1 MRSTIHYGLCLVLMC
16 SAVVVQAQQASS
28 PPSSDT
34 PSDSQPVKNLSAVQ
48 VSATPPILGSG
59 LDADKV
65 PNTTYVLSSRDLTR
79 SGGSTVASALDSWS
93 GSVNLNSTVGNP
105 NQPDLQFRGFTASP
119 LQGTP
124 EGLAVYQNGVR
135 FNESFGDTVNW
146 DLIPLFAIDSLN
158 LTGANPVFGFNAL
171 GGAVAIQMKDGFIF
185 KGVDV
190 ELSAGSFGRVN
201 MHLEAGQQWGHWAAY
216 AALGSMQD
224 QGWRQDMP
232 SNGMQ
237 FYGDLGYQDDTDEM
251 HLSLNAGRDDLIG
264 TGPTPAALLALDP
277 RTAPGLD
284 YPGYMKNQAWT
295 LSLRETHQFSDT
307 LSLQGTAYLRSFQQ
321 YLLNGNVID
330 AAACPDNPATF
341 CTSGQGNTQVPLYDQ
356 YGQRIPLSAGGTYP
370 AELDSDDIHT
380 HASGGSLML
389 VSNAALG
396 NHDNHFVVGASI
408 DHGVTDLI
416 GASVMS
422 SFNLDRVAI
431 PSGLDIN
438 SDGLGAIGPTD
449 LQTTNTYLGT
459 YFSDTFDIT
468 DRLSLTANA
477 RYNYATILLDD
488 RIGTSLS
495 GDHYYH
501 RLNPGVGATYKLA
514 DHLTT
519 YVNYAENNR
528 TPTAAELS
536 CADPQRPCTLASFF
550 IADPN
555 LQQVVSRTVE
565 GGLRGEDA
573 LLAGRFTWSTS
584 VFRTTNSN
592 DIQELASVI
601 PGRGYFANAGTT
613 RRQGIEIN
621 TDYRDSRWHLFANY
635 SLIDATYQSY
645 LALSSPNNP
654 YANAN
659 GFIFVH
665 PGDVLPGIPRNRLKL
680 GADLAVTS
688 QWTVGISMQAMSNQV
703 LFTDQSNQTPRL
715 DGYAVS
721 SLHTEYT
728 FTPSLQWFLNVDNL
742 FDKRYDTVGMYTN
755 ASGVPFPQI
764 AGGQIGITRD
774 YGAAPPL
781 AFLTGIRVKL

>member
-1 MRSTIHYGLCLVLMC
+1 MHRMLRHGLYVAVLF
-16 SAVVVQAQQASS
+16 SSFVVQAQ
-28 PPSSDT
+28 PSSSGPAAD
-34 PSDSQPVKNLSAVQ
+34 PEADKHPLKLSTIN

-65 PNTTYVLSSRDLTR
+65 PNTTYVLASKDLTR

-93 GSVNLNSTVGNP
+93 GSVNLNATIGNP

-124 EGLAVYQNGVR
+124 EGLAVYQNGIR
-135 FNESFGDTVNW
+135 FNEAFGDTVNW

-158 LTGANPVFGFNAL
+158 LTSANPVFGFNAL
-171 GGAVAIQMKDGFIF
+171 GGAVAIQMKDGFSY
-185 KGVDV
+185 KGVGA

-201 MHLEAGQQWGHWAAY
+201 THLEAGQQWGHWSAY

-224 QGWRQDMP
+224 QGWRLDMP

-237 FYGDLGYQDDTDEM
+237 FYGDLGYQNDSDEA
-251 HLSLNAGRDDLIG
+251 HLSLSAGRDDLTG

-307 LSLQGTAYLRSFQQ
+307 WSLQGTAYVRAFQQ

-330 AAACPDNPATF
+330 ASACANDPATF
-341 CTSGQGNTQVPLYDQ
+341 CTTGLDNAQVPLYDQ
-356 YGQRIPLSAGGTYP
+356 YGQRIPLSAGGAYP

-389 VSNAALG
+389 VNNASLG
-396 NHDNHFVVGASI
+396 DHDNHVVVGASI
-408 DHGVTDLI
+408 DHGETDLI
-416 GASVMS
+416 GASDMA
-422 SFNLDRVAI
+422 SFNLDRDAI
-431 PSGLDIN
+431 GSGLEIN
-438 SDGLGAIGPTD
+438 SNGAGAIGPVD
-449 LQTTNTYLGT
+449 LQTTNTYLGV
-459 YFSDTFDIT
+459 YLSDTFDLT

-477 RYNYATILLDD
+477 RYNHAQIVLDD
-488 RIGTSLS
+488 RIGTSLD

-501 RLNPGVGATYKLA
+501 RVNPGLGATYKLA
-514 DHLTT
+514 DHVTA

-565 GGLRGEDA
+565 GGLRGQDA
-573 LLAGRFTWSTS
+573 LFDGRFNWSTS
-584 VFRTTNSN
+584 LFRTTNSN
-592 DIQELASVI
+592 DIQEVASDI
-601 PGRGYFANAGTT
+601 PGRGYFTNAGTT
-613 RRQGIEIN
+613 RREGIEIN
-621 TDYRDSRWHLFANY
+621 TDYRNGRWHLFANY
-635 SLIDATYQSY
+635 SLIDATYESY

-654 YANAN
+654 YADAN
-659 GFIFVH
+659 GLIYVH

-680 GADLAVTS
+680 GVDLSITS
-688 QWTVGISMQAMSNQV
+688 AWTVGLSTQAMSNQV

-715 DGYAVS
+715 GGYAVT

-728 FTPSLQWFLNVDNL
+728 FTPRLQWFLQVDNL
-742 FDKRYDTVGMYTN
+742 FDKRYATVGMYTD
-755 ASGVPFPQI
+755 ASGVPFPQLP
-764 AGGQIGITRD
+764 GGMIGITRD